1 MDSTSATELGECS
14 LPNCEKYI
22 DTDSCLRTHPIGYKD
37 NPALAYIPNLKHW
50 YAYQMVYPLSLAL
63 VKASFLALYY
73 RIFPP
78 PNINRVLYWGTSVFI
93 AVYTVI
99 IIFVNVR
106 KEEIAVLLVLFTD
119 TIRLSNARIIL
130 LMHGRHLS
138 PETAQTAMMSRQSI
152 TPWRPSTSVPTFS
165 FSYCQFSPL

>member
-1 MDSTSATELGECS
+1 MLRETNGE
-14 LPNCEKYI
+14 YI
-22 DTDSCLRTHPIGYKD
+22 DTDFRHRTHPIGYMD

-78 PNINRVLYWGTSVFI
+78 PNINRVLYWGTSIFI

-99 IIFVNVR
+99 IIFVNVS
-106 KEEIAVLLVLFTD
+106 KEGIVISLILFTD
-119 TIRLSNARIIL
+119 ITRLSSAQRIRP
-130 LMHGRHLS
+130 MHGRRRS
-138 PETAQTAMMSRQSI
+138 PGTVQTATMFRPST
-152 TPWRPSTSVPTFS
+152 TPWRRSTS
-165 FSYCQFSPL
+165 

>member
-1 MDSTSATELGECS
+1 MELGES
-14 LPNCEKYI
+14 PSHGHEEKY
-22 DTDSCLRTHPIGYKD
+22 TDADLDPRTHPIGYLD
-37 NPALAYIPNLKHW
+37 NPELAYIPNLKHW

-99 IIFVNVR
+99 IIFVNVS
-106 KEEIAVLLVLFTD
+106 KDKIAFVLSIFTD
-119 TIRLSNARIIL
+119 NIIRLSSVQRIH
-130 LMHGRHLS
+130 LMHGRHRS
-138 PETAQTAMMSRQSI
+138 RDTAQTATMSRPSI
-152 TPWRPSTSVPTFS
+152 TPWPP
-165 FSYCQFSPL
+165 

>member
-1 MDSTSATELGECS
+1 M
-14 LPNCEKYI
+14 
-22 DTDSCLRTHPIGYKD
+22 D

-78 PNINRVLYWGTSVFI
+78 PNINRLLYWGTSIFI

-99 IIFVNVR
+99 IIFVNVSG
-106 KEEIAVLLVLFTD
+106 EGIAILSILFTD
-119 TIRLSNARIIL
+119 ITRLSSAQTIHP
-130 LMHGRHLS
+130 MHGRRRS
-138 PETAQTAMMSRQSI
+138 PDTVQTAMMSRPST
-152 TPWRPSTSVPTFS
+152 TPWRRSTSSQTS
-165 FSYCQFSPL
+165 SSSYYQSPPR